1 MKKAK
6 ILFVILAIV
15 IAATMLTGCLAVKLK
30 VNADGSCDVTY
41 TIDIS
46 QLQGLLSKK
55 DVEDSIKESV
65 EDMNR
70 TAGKTIAKLI
80 NVKENKK
87 DKTITASISITDLN
101 EMGDGSFF
109 GTVKQYR
116 QQGGFGLD
124 DMMDKK
130 ERAVNKADIPDDL
143 YLVYSPMSEGDEYGL
158 VDITIVVPG
167 RIEYLTDGGELEKSD
182 TAHFSGETP
191 LVVFKKGGG
200 GFPVWI
206 IPPVAA
212 IFIIFLVIKRRPSA
226 AHVVSPPVTTHSP
239 DSIINTSVDS

>member
-1 MKKAK
+1 MKTTKK
-6 ILFVILAIV
+6 LFVILAVV
-15 IAATMLTGCLAVKLK
+15 IAAAMLTGCLAVELK
-30 VNADGSCDVTY
+30 VNNDGSCDVTY

-46 QLQGLLSKK
+46 QLQGLMSKS
-55 DVEDSIKESV
+55 DVEKSIKESV

-70 TAGKTIAKLI
+70 TAGKTIAKLK

-87 DKTITASISITDLN
+87 EKTITASISIANLN

-167 RIEYLTDGGELEKSD
+167 RIEYLTDGGELEKND
-182 TAHFSGETP
+182 TARFSGETP

-206 IPPVAA
+206 IPPFAA
-212 IFIIFLVIKRRPSA
+212 IFIMFIVIKRRPSA
-226 AHVVSPPVTTHSP
+226 AHVVSPPVTTQSP
-239 DSIINTSVDS
+239 DSIINTSADS